1 MFFFLIAGLGFI
13 RLKDKGKL
21 IKYVNVWSLF
31 LLLLSKFWNVVIW
44 LESPF
49 CDSLW
54 MKKSWWERPD
64 GLAMCVNDWPV
75 SIFNFPDAAMNCRAQ
90 TRIRKPPLN
99 GVPCDFM
106 KSWLWSFHEVKK
118 NKQTEKKQLALQT
131 WPAQLIS
138 INISPLN
145 LGSLWPVSLSHLCL
159 LHPPTT
165 QVVKVSEKWEEAE
178 NKLKNVGAEKGKLT
192 LIAALFL
199 IQKLLCLGEWPAA
212 SLLWNPQCSLNCIVL
227 KYH

>member
-106 KSWLWSFHEVKK
+106 TSWLWSFHEVKK
-118 NKQTEKKQLALQT
+118 NKQTEKKTVSFADLTCSAHFHQHFSFELGVPVACLSF
-131 WPAQLIS
+131 PPL
-138 INISPLN
+138 SP
-145 LGSLWPVSLSHLCL
+145 SPSHY
-159 LHPPTT
+159 P
-165 QVVKVSEKWEEAE
+165 
-178 NKLKNVGAEKGKLT
+178 GG
-192 LIAALFL
+192 
-199 IQKLLCLGEWPAA
+199 
-212 SLLWNPQCSLNCIVL
+212 
-227 KYH
+227 